1 MTTETKSP
9 RKSANRSG
17 QVIPRGDNRWLVR
30 IFLGRDDNGKR
41 QYLNKTIRG
50 VKKDAEKYLT
60 AKLRDKDLG
69 INIQPAAES
78 LGLYLDTWL
87 ADVVQSRVRTRTYDD
102 YAALVERYIKKPL
115 GAVRLADLRPS
126 HIQQMYRAL
135 QDRGLSPRV
144 VRYTHAVL
152 SSALK
157 HAVRT
162 DMLHRNPASMVDLP
176 RQERKEMQA
185 MTPEQAGQLLVAVR
199 DTRFAALF
207 MFALTTGMR
216 PQEYLAL
223 KWSDVDTEKGT
234 ATVRRALVW
243 SQKKGVGWHFDEPK
257 TSRSRRTIPLPA
269 STVRALAEHRR
280 RQGEERLRAGSEWQD
295 HGLVFSGSLGAPYT
309 IPGLTKQ
316 GFKPALAKAGLPKF
330 SLYSLR
336 HSHAVMLLSNGE
348 NPKVAA
354 ERLGHSTIV
363 LTLDTYQHVLPDM
376 QQAAAERI
384 ESLMFRNAG

>member
-1 MTTETKSP
+1 M
-9 RKSANRSG
+9 
-17 QVIPRGDNRWLVR
+17 
-30 IFLGRDDNGKR
+30 
-41 QYLNKTIRG
+41 
-50 VKKDAEKYLT
+50 
-60 AKLRDKDLG
+60 
-69 INIQPAAES
+69 
-78 LGLYLDTWL
+78 
-87 ADVVQSRVRTRTYDD
+87 
-102 YAALVERYIKKPL
+102 
-115 GAVRLADLRPS
+115 
-126 HIQQMYRAL
+126 

-162 DMLHRNPASMVDLP
+162 EMLHRNPASMVDLP

-185 MTPEQAGQLLVAVR
+185 MTPEQAGQLLAAVK

-207 MFALTTGMR
+207 IFALTTGMR

-223 KWSDVDTEKGT
+223 KWSDVDMEKGT
-234 ATVRRALVW
+234 ATVQRALVW
-243 SQKKGVGWHFDEPK
+243 SQKKGIGWHFDEPK

-269 STVRALAEHRR
+269 SMVRALVEHRR

-295 HGLVFSGSLGAPYT
+295 HGLVFSGSLGAPHT